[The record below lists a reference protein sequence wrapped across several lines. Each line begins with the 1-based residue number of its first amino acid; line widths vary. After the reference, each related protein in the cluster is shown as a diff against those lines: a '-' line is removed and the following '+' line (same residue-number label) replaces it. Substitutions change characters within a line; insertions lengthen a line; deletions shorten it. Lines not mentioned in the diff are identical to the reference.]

1 MKRLTKIFVNL
12 LAVLLIGTAC
22 FGMAGCVEKITT
34 LKVNVQV
41 YNYTEQKMED
51 VNLKVDLY
59 GHLAPKTV
67 ETVISYVKAGLY
79 DNTIFYK
86 IDGRSSQIMLGEVV
100 DNDGEVEIT
109 NKMFPTIDGEFERSG
124 VKGSNLLNEKGV
136 IGLWRSWTS
145 KDSYTANDYTA
156 MNSGK
161 ATWYMPTS
169 SISAYNSWFCVFA
182 KIDLEDEDTSKAFD
196 LITNA
201 FTENTEEYVVY
212 YTGEYDADKADE
224 NHGLTAH
231 LVKAVDFE
239 ETDYF
244 KAEKEQLVC
253 YNKQEIQV
261 PVFDGDI
268 SAKVVSITVGK

>member
-34 LKVNVQV
+34 IKVNVQV

-51 VNLKVDLY
+51 VSLKVDLY

-67 ETVISYVKAGLY
+67 ETVVSYVKNGLY
-79 DNTIFYK
+79 DNTVFYK
-86 IDGRSSQIMLGEVV
+86 TSDRSSQIMLGDVI
-100 DNDGEVEIT
+100 DNAGEVEIT
-109 NKMFPTIDGEFERSG
+109 NNIFPTIDGEFERNG
-124 VKGSNLLNEKGV
+124 VQGSNLLNEKGA
-136 IGLWRSWTS
+136 IGIWRSWTA
-145 KDSYTANDYTA
+145 KDGYDANDITA

-169 SISAYNSWFCVFA
+169 AITGYNNWFCVFA
-182 KIDLEDEDTSKAFD
+182 KIDLEDEDTVKAFD

-201 FTENTEEYVVY
+201 FNESTEDYVIY
-212 YTGEYDADKADE
+212 YTGEYDANKPNE
-224 NHGLTAH
+224 NHGLTAN
-231 LVKAVDFE
+231 LVKESDFE
-239 ETDYF
+239 EKDYF

-253 YNKQEIQV
+253 YNKQKIKV
-261 PVFDGDI
+261 AMFDGEI
-268 SAKVVSITVGK
+268 AAKVVSITVEK